1 MAMNLDTA
9 IKFTAKLEGTGLD
22 QLKRGLQGL
31 AQQGN
36 VSKRTLDQLY
46 NNVKCPCLRGR
57 VGSPFG
63 S

>member
-31 AQQGN
+31 AHQGN
-36 VSKRTLDQLY
+36 VS
-46 NNVKCPCLRGR
+46 
-57 VGSPFG
+57 
-63 S
+63 